1 MYYSGKL
8 DEEEWLPED
17 HLEEES
23 EEFDEDLYSYTAGEY
38 KSYKYRTD
46 DQGRIIKCVADPL
59 HFTKRDER
67 LEHDSN
73 TPGKLEDDQAG
84 HLIADR
90 FGGSPNLDNLVS
102 MSSRVNL
109 SVYKEIENKC
119 AKSLRDG
126 DYTRLRI
133 DIRYN
138 GNEVRPASFLV
149 TYEASG
155 EENEV
160 FIPNT

>member
-23 EEFDEDLYSYTAGEY
+23 EEFDEELYSYTAGEY
-38 KSYKYRTD
+38 KYRYCTD
-46 DQGRIIKCVADPL
+46 EKGRIISCIADPL
-59 HFTKRDER
+59 HFTKRDGR
-67 LEHDSN
+67 LEHDQN
-73 TPGKLEDDQAG
+73 TPGKLEGDQAG
-84 HLIADR
+84 HLIADQ
-90 FGGSPNLDNLVS
+90 FGGSPYLDNLVS
-102 MSSRVNL
+102 MSRKVNL

-126 DYTRLRI
+126 DYTRLQI
-133 DIRYN
+133 DIQYN

-155 EENEV
+155 EV
-160 FIPNT
+160 NTVSISNT